1 MARAHPDFSLEDE
14 AARAGLAPVCGID
27 EAGRGPWAGPVVAAA
42 VILDP
47 QAIPAGINDSKAL
60 DMERREKLFASISAS
75 ADVGIGVAP
84 AGRIDADNILAATLW
99 AMAEAVRGLRGR
111 PALALV
117 DGNRPPPL
125 AVEVRTVIGGDRR
138 SLSIAAASII
148 AKVTRDRIMAEFD
161 RHYPGYGF
169 ARHKGYGTPLHAA
182 ALDRLGPC
190 PLHRRSF
197 TPIAR
202 RLAR

>member
-1 MARAHPDFSLEDE
+1 MAMAHPDFSLEDE

-47 QAIPAGINDSKAL
+47 QAIPAGISDSKTL

-84 AGRIDADNILAATLW
+84 AGRIDADNILTATLW
-99 AMAEAVRGLRGR
+99 AMGEAVRGLRGR

-117 DGNRPPPL
+117 DGNRTPPL

-148 AKVTRDRIMAEFD
+148 AKVTRDRMMAEFD

-169 ARHKGYGTPLHAA
+169 ARHKGYGTALHAA

-197 TPIAR
+197 APIAR

>member
-84 AGRIDADNILAATLW
+84 AGRIDADELT
-99 AMAEAVRGLRGR
+99 AMRA
-111 PALALV
+111 
-117 DGNRPPPL
+117 
-125 AVEVRTVIGGDRR
+125 GGHPFSRR
-138 SLSIAAASII
+138 
-148 AKVTRDRIMAEFD
+148 
-161 RHYPGYGF
+161 
-169 ARHKGYGTPLHAA
+169 ARN
-182 ALDRLGPC
+182 
-190 PLHRRSF
+190 
-197 TPIAR
+197 AR
-202 RLAR
+202 FLY